1 MPSATT
7 SNLEALLKIRYPNGI
22 AYQGVKQSRFFN
34 LCPKTTDFG
43 GSGKQIKVSV
53 SPGTGGSSDFAKAL
67 ANRGPAQHVTFTVS
81 RKYDYIVGS
90 LENEVI
96 KATMGDKNAVLAAL
110 TDEFDKKGKEFGM
123 RLSRRCWGNEG
134 GALGVALAITTSSF
148 TLATPG
154 DIRNFYPGQVLQFA
168 SDNGTGTSP
177 TGQRAG
183 TVTVSKVS
191 MSSAGVATVTCT
203 GNVTAGIAA
212 ATDGD
217 TVFSDGDYG
226 TAPSGVLGWIP
237 TSDPTGSF
245 LGVDRTTHIN
255 ALSGFR
261 VDQTGKDLIEAFNAA
276 TAAGFPLGSEGE
288 SAFVGGTVMSRL
300 QNTLEGKAITRD
312 VKGKGEVSYKGLVVY
327 TTYGEVTVL
336 PEPYCPDGKILITS
350 MSDWEIASL
359 GELPHYTDTGH
370 GNLQQESA
378 ADARQFRLAGYWNI
392 LNKNPAGSILLSV

>member
-22 AYQGVKQSRFFN
+22 AFQWVKNSRFFN

-43 GSGKQIKVSV
+43 GSGKQIKISV

-67 ANRGPAQHVTFTVS
+67 ANRGPASHVTFTVT
-81 RKYDYIVGS
+81 RKKDYVVGS

-96 KATMGDKNAVLAAL
+96 KATQGDKNAVLAAL

-123 RLSRRCWGNEG
+123 RLARRTWGNEG
-134 GALGVALAITTSSF
+134 GALGVSGGISGSTI
-148 TLATPG
+148 TLATAS
-154 DIRNFYPGQVLQFA
+154 DIKNFYKGQVLMLA

-183 TVTVSKVS
+183 TVTVASANL
-191 MSSAGVATVTCT
+191 SSAGVATVTTTAAVTT
-203 GNVTAGIAA
+203 GIPA

-217 TVFSDGDYG
+217 YIFADGDYG
-226 TAPSGVLGWIP
+226 EAPSGVLGWIP
-237 TSDPTGSF
+237 TTDPTGSF
-245 LGVDRTTHIN
+245 LGVDRSLYIRET
-255 ALSGFR
+255 SGFR

-276 TAAGFPLGSEGE
+276 TAQGFPFGSEGE
-288 SAFVGGTVMSRL
+288 YAFVGGTTMSKL
-300 QNTLEGKAITRD
+300 QNTLEGKAPTRD

-336 PEPYCPDGKILITS
+336 PEPWAPDSKILITS

-370 GNLQQESA
+370 GNLQQEAA

-392 LNKNPAGSILLSV
+392 LNKNPAGSILLSI